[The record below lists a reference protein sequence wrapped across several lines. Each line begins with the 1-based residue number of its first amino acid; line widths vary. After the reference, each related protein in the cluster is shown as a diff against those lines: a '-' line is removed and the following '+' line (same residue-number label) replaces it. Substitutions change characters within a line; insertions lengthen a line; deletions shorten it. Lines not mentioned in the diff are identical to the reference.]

1 MAVHSSEVVH
11 NGAPID
17 TVLNNINSQI
27 YAANQ
32 GIQQTKTAAE
42 HAEYIGKE
50 YERQN
55 TATQKILKEVLDE
68 LRIYK
73 EEFSKLAEHCD
84 ELEEEVKKLREEVAS
99 SPRIVPPEH
108 WDKEKWNDFQKTVP
122 TWKPVEIDFQH
133 EDGNLFGP
141 YKIMCVAESITGK
154 AMEGDFQQTGHTVLE
169 GKTKNRV
176 INQMNWDTTM
186 HKSDFSNV
194 SEAVAAE
201 NANPPTL

>member
-1 MAVHSSEVVH
+1 MAVNSSEVVH
-11 NGAPID
+11 NGAPISAA
-17 TVLNNINSQI
+17 LNNISSQI
-27 YAANQ
+27 SMTAQ
-32 GIQQTKTAAE
+32 SIQQAKSTAE
-42 HAEYIGKE
+42 HAEYLGE
-50 YERQN
+50 QYERQN

-84 ELEEEVKKLREEVAS
+84 ELEEEVKKLREEVS
-99 SPRIVPPEH
+99 KSPRVEPPAH

-122 TWKPVEIDFQH
+122 VWRPVEIDFQH

-141 YKIMCVAESITGK
+141 YKIMCEAESTTGK

-176 INQMNWDTTM
+176 INQMNWNTTM

-194 SEAVAAE
+194 FEAVAAE